1 MTTRAQHDPRQA
13 ALLALQREGARRH
26 LLDFAM
32 MMNPK
37 YQRTPA
43 HELIAHKLE
52 QVERYV
58 VTGGKEGIGRLM
70 IFMPPRHG
78 KTELTKLFQAWFL
91 GRNPDMRVITTSYSA
106 DLANDNSRAVRDLI
120 LSRPYAGV
128 FGNLSSGIIKHEGH
142 EGAQR
147 GDPVEIS
154 EDARSIAAWSL
165 KAPHLGG
172 MLSAGVGGGI
182 TGRGAHLLNI
192 DDPFKNRDEAGS
204 EAHRKRVL
212 SWYRSVA
219 YTRLEYGGA
228 VVLINTRW
236 DQEDLSG
243 ELLKHMVS
251 DELGD
256 TWEVVF
262 LPAFALEERLY
273 PKDQAEFME
282 NLLRGIYIPLGG
294 DQIGRRVGEALW
306 PQKYDAERLEIIH
319 ANTEDFEFSAQY
331 QQMPRLAEGNFFD
344 DRDFPVVERAPEG
357 LKWYRYVDLAK
368 GENATNDFNCT
379 YAVAMAANGDLYIR
393 DPLKVQNIDEF
404 LPQCKAL
411 MVDDGERGVMWGIE
425 DVAFQFLVVRDFLAD
440 PFLANIEI
448 AGIPVKGSKE
458 DRARAWR
465 LRAKQGKVK
474 LVRGLW
480 NLDFVRVAASFP
492 NGRHDDDVD
501 SISGGVEMIAGG
513 GGVTKTV
520 SSRPILVNANDLFSS
535 VAQ

>member
-1 MTTRAQHDPRQA
+1 MSVPSAATKKLQYDPRQA
-13 ALLALQREGARRH
+13 ALVALQRESARRH
-26 LLDFAM
+26 LLDFAVT
-32 MMNPK
+32 MNPK

-43 HELIAHKLE
+43 HVLIAEKLE
-52 QVERYV
+52 QVERYIV
-58 VTGGKEGIGRLM
+58 SGGREGIGRLM

-120 LSRPYAGV
+120 LSRAYAGI
-128 FGNLSSGIIKHEGH
+128 FGGLASRE
-142 EGAQR
+142 
-147 GDPVEIS
+147 DPVEIS
-154 EDARSIAAWSL
+154 DEVRSIAAWNL
-165 KAPHLGG
+165 KPPHKGG
-172 MLSAGVGGGI
+172 MLAAGVGGGI
-182 TGRGAHLLNI
+182 TGRGAHLLTI

-243 ELLKHMVS
+243 ELLRHMVS

-262 LPAFALEERLY
+262 LPAFALEEKQY
-273 PKDQAEFME
+273 PKDEAEFRE

-294 DQIGRRVGEALW
+294 DQIGRSPGEALW
-306 PQKYDAERLEIIH
+306 PQKYDAERLRIIQS
-319 ANTEDFEFSAQY
+319 NTLDFEFAAQY

-344 DRDFPVVERAPEG
+344 DRDFVIVERAPDG
-357 LKWYRYVDLAK
+357 LQWFRYVDLAK
-368 GENATNDFNCT
+368 GQNTGNDFNCT
-379 YAVAMAANGDLYIR
+379 YAVAMDTNGDLYIR
-393 DPLKVQNIDEF
+393 DPLKERNIDEF
-404 LPQCKAL
+404 LPQCKIL
-411 MVDDGERGVMWGIE
+411 MLSDDERGTVWGIE

-440 PFLANIEI
+440 PRLANVQIV
-448 AGIPVKGSKE
+448 GIPVKGSKE

-480 NLDFVRVAASFP
+480 NLDFIRVAASFP

-501 SISGGVEMIAGG
+501 SVSGGVEMIAGDG
-513 GGVTKTV
+513 INLRTATAQAVVVGAEELFDRQLSM
-520 SSRPILVNANDLFSS
+520 SSY
-535 VAQ
+535 Q

>member
-1 MTTRAQHDPRQA
+1 MANGKTQQDPKQA
-13 ALLALQREGARRH
+13 MLVALEREQARRH
-26 LLDFAM
+26 LLDFATT
-32 MMNPK
+32 MNPK
-37 YQRTPA
+37 YQRTAA

-52 QVERYV
+52 QVERYIIS
-58 VTGGKEGIGRLM
+58 GGKEGIGRLM

-78 KTELTKLFQAWFL
+78 KTELSKLFQAWFL
-91 GRNPDMRVITTSYSA
+91 GRNPDMHVITTPYSA

-120 LSRPYAGV
+120 LSKAYAGV
-128 FGNLSSGIIKHEGH
+128 FGNLTSSN
-142 EGAQR
+142 A
-147 GDPVEIS
+147 PVELS
-154 EDARSIAAWSL
+154 EDARSIEAWSL
-165 KAPHLGG
+165 KAPHKGG

-251 DELGD
+251 DDLGD
-256 TWEVVF
+256 NWDVVF
-262 LPAFALEERLY
+262 LPAFALEDRLY
-273 PKDQAEFME
+273 PKDEAEFRE

-294 DQIGRRVGEALW
+294 DQIGRKKGAALW
-306 PQKYDAERLEIIH
+306 VDKYDERRLEIIRS
-319 ANTEDFEFSAQY
+319 NTLDFEFAAQY

-344 DRDFPVVERAPEG
+344 DRDFQIVERAPEK
-357 LKWYRYVDLAK
+357 LTWFRYVDLAK
-368 GENATNDFNCT
+368 GQNTENDFNCT
-379 YAVAMAANGDLYIR
+379 YAVAMDAKGDLYIR
-393 DPLKVQNIDEF
+393 DPLKERNIDEF
-404 LPQCKAL
+404 LPQCRLL
-411 MVDDGERGVMWGIE
+411 MLSDEERGVTWGIE
-425 DVAFQFLVVRDFLAD
+425 DVAFQFLVVRDFLSD
-440 PFLANIEI
+440 PQLANISI
-448 AGIPVKGSKE
+448 TGIPVKGSKE

-474 LVRGLW
+474 LVRGVW

-501 SISGGVEMIAGG
+501 SVSGGVEMIAGG
-513 GGVTKTV
+513 GVHKTASAPAIV
-520 SSRPILVNANDLFSS
+520 VDAEDLFSS
-535 VAQ
+535 VVR